1 MTCPPLAVMMRLSRS
16 DRNDAVAAGIRAT
29 PGGTGAIQTAMDTLD
44 IAFAE
49 VRRYLESLTTRPVA
63 SRGTP
68 AMMRAPL
75 PAHFPDHGMSS
86 TAVVRAIAAAAEPGL
101 TANAGGRFFAWVKG
115 GALPAA
121 LATDIMCSGWDQN
134 AVLASTSPAAAV
146 LEELA
151 GQFLLEAL
159 RLPADA
165 SYAFVTGC
173 QMAHATALAAA
184 RHAVLARAGWDVE
197 RRGLVGAPAIRVLAN
212 AHRHSSVDRALR
224 LLGLGTDCI
233 VPLGGGAP
241 GRVGAAALSAA
252 LADAAGAPTILVLNA
267 GDLNI
272 GACDDFAALCPI
284 AQAAGAWVHVD
295 GAFGLW
301 ANASPRLAPQVA
313 GVELADSWATDG
325 HKWLNTPYDC
335 GMAITRDPA
344 AHAAA
349 MRMTAVYLTSGGDV
363 RDPMD
368 FTPEWSR
375 RARALPALAALMELG
390 RDGLAALIERCC
402 DHAAAIHDG
411 IAALPGATGIA
422 RPTLNQGLIRFDAAD
437 GGNISD
443 DVIAA
448 INASGEAFMSGGV
461 WAGERVMRISVCG
474 WNTSADDVART
485 VAAAKK
491 ALEALR

>member
-1 MTCPPLAVMMRLSRS
+1 ME
-16 DRNDAVAAGIRAT
+16 
-29 PGGTGAIQTAMDTLD
+29 TLD

-49 VRRYLESLTTRPVA
+49 ARRFLGSLDTRPVA

-68 AMMRAPL
+68 AALRAPL
-75 PAHFPDHGMSS
+75 PAHFPAQGM
-86 TAVVRAIAAAAEPGL
+86 AAADVVRAIAAAAEPGL
-101 TANAGGRFFAWVKG
+101 TGNAGGRFFAWVKG

-121 LATDIMCSGWDQN
+121 LATDIMCSAWDQN
-134 AVLASTSPAAAV
+134 AVLYSTSPAGAV
-146 LEELA
+146 LEEVA

-184 RHAVLARAGWDVE
+184 RHAVLARVGWDVE
-197 RRGLVGAPAIRVLAN
+197 RQGLFGAPPIRVLAN
-212 AHRHSSVDRALR
+212 AHHHGSLTRALR
-224 LLGLGTDCI
+224 LLGFGSDCI
-233 VPLGGGAP
+233 VPLGGDTP
-241 GRVGAAALSAA
+241 GKVSVAALTAA
-252 LADAAGAPTILVLNA
+252 LVPGVPTIVALNA

-272 GACDDFAALCPI
+272 GASDDFALLCPI

-301 ANASPRLAPQVA
+301 ANASPRLAPLLA
-313 GVELADSWATDG
+313 GIELADSWATDG

-344 AHAAA
+344 AHRAA
-349 MRMTAVYLTSGGDV
+349 MALTAAYLTTGGPV

-390 RDGLAALIERCC
+390 ADGLAAMIERCC
-402 DHAAAIHDG
+402 DHAAAIYDG
-411 IAALPGATGIA
+411 ITALHGGTGLA
-422 RPTLNQGLIRFDAAD
+422 RPVLNQGLIRFDARD
-437 GGNISD
+437 GSNISD
-443 DVIAA
+443 AVIAA
-448 INASGEAFMSGGV
+448 INASGEAFLSGGT
-461 WAGERVMRISVCG
+461 WGGERVMRISVCG

-485 VAAAKK
+485 VAAART
-491 ALEALR
+491 ALAGLR

>member
-1 MTCPPLAVMMRLSRS
+1 MQYARH
-16 DRNDAVAAGIRAT
+16 
-29 PGGTGAIQTAMDTLD
+29 MDTLD

-49 VRRYLESLTTRPVA
+49 VRRYLASLDTRPVA

-68 AMMRAPL
+68 AEMRAPL
-75 PAHFPDHGMSS
+75 PRTLPERGIPASD
-86 TAVVRAIAAAAEPGL
+86 VVRAIAAAADPGL
-101 TANAGGRFFAWVKG
+101 TGSAGGRFFAWVKG
-115 GALPAA
+115 GALPAS

-134 AVLASTSPAAAV
+134 AVLASTSPAGAV
-146 LEELA
+146 LEEVA

-159 RLPADA
+159 RLPSDS

-184 RHAVLARAGWDVE
+184 RHAVLARKGWDVE
-197 RRGLVGAPAIRVLAN
+197 AKGLQGAPVIRVLAN
-212 AHRHSSVDRALR
+212 AHHHSSVTRALR
-224 LLGLGTDCI
+224 LLGLGSECI
-233 VPLGGGAP
+233 IPLDAGRTGMVAP
-241 GRVGAAALSAA
+241 EVLRQA
-252 LADAAGAPTILVLNA
+252 LAQEPHAPTIVILNA

-301 ANASPRLAPQVA
+301 ANASPRLAPLVK

-335 GMAITRDPA
+335 GMAITRDA
-344 AHAAA
+344 TAHSAA
-349 MRMTAVYLTSGGDV
+349 MRMTADYLTSGGPV

-390 RDGLAALIERCC
+390 REGLATMIERCC
-402 DHAAAIHDG
+402 DHAAAIFDG
-411 IAALPGATGIA
+411 IADLPGATGIA
-422 RPTLNQGLIRFDAAD
+422 RPTMNQGLIRFDATD
-437 GGNISD
+437 GANISD
-443 DVIAA
+443 AVIAA
-448 INASGEAFMSGGV
+448 INAGGEAFVSGGL
-461 WAGERVMRISVCG
+461 WDGERVMRISVCG
-474 WNTSADDVART
+474 WNTNADDVART
-485 VAAAKK
+485 VVAAG
-491 ALEALR
+491 EALSRLR

>member
-1 MTCPPLAVMMRLSRS
+1 
-16 DRNDAVAAGIRAT
+16 
-29 PGGTGAIQTAMDTLD
+29 MDTLD

-49 VRRYLESLTTRPVA
+49 ARRYLASLPTRPVA

-68 AMMRAPL
+68 AEMRAPL
-75 PAHFPDHGMSS
+75 PRHFPDSGLEA
-86 TAVVRAIAAAAEPGL
+86 TEVVRAIAAAAEPGL
-101 TANAGGRFFAWVKG
+101 TASAGGRFFAWVKG

-121 LATDIMCSGWDQN
+121 LATDIMCSAWDQN
-134 AVLASTSPAAAV
+134 AVLASTSPAGAV
-146 LEELA
+146 LEEVA

-173 QMAHATALAAA
+173 QMAHTTALAAA
-184 RHAVLARAGWDVE
+184 RHAILARVGWDVE
-197 RRGLVGAPAIRVLAN
+197 RRGLAGAPPVRVLAN
-212 AHRHSSVDRALR
+212 AHYHGSVTRALR
-224 LLGLGTDCI
+224 LLGLGSDC
-233 VPLGGGAP
+233 VVRVGGPLPA
-241 GRVGAAALSAA
+241 RVGADALRDA
-252 LADAAGAPTILVLNA
+252 LAAAPDVPTIVVLNA

-284 AQAAGAWVHVD
+284 AHAAGAWVHVD

-344 AHAAA
+344 AHSAAL
-349 MRMTAVYLTSGGDV
+349 RLTADYLTSGGPV

-375 RARALPALAALMELG
+375 RARAIPALAALMELG
-390 RDGLAALIERCC
+390 REGLAAMIERCC
-402 DHAAAIHDG
+402 DHAAGIYDG
-411 IAALPGATGIA
+411 IAALPGATGMA
-422 RPTLNQGLIRFDAAD
+422 RPTLNQGLIRFNASD
-437 GGNISD
+437 GSNISD
-443 DVIAA
+443 AVIAA
-448 INASGEAFMSGGV
+448 INAGGEAFVSGGL
-461 WAGERVMRISVCG
+461 WDGERVMRISVCG
-474 WNTSADDVART
+474 WNTSRDDVART
-485 VAAAKK
+485 IAAAGA
-491 ALEALR
+491 ALAGLR